1 MSFVERLSSFRGY
14 FVQSVYRV
22 HLVCPLLGGL
32 SSFGGYFVQSV
43 YRVHLVCPLLGGL
56 SSFGGYFV
64 QSIYRVHLVCPLL
77 GGLSSFGVHVL
88 YWRFHSTHLHT
99 YTNNLTHLH
108 KQFNT
113 HMLMTCLHVHTQ
125 VLLQCSTVVWLKVAT
140 TLWLILKV
148 AKETRG
154 ESVTSSPCEN

>member
-1 MSFVERLSSFRGY
+1 MSFVGRFVLFWRLFVYRVHFGVSFVERLSSFSGY

-32 SSFGGYFVQSV
+32 SSFG
-43 YRVHLVCPLLGGL
+43 
-56 SSFGGYFV
+56 
-64 QSIYRVHLVCPLL
+64 
-77 GGLSSFGVHVL
+77 VHVL
-88 YWRFHSTHLHT
+88 YRRFHSTHIHT
-99 YTNNLTHLH
+99 STNNLTHSH

-113 HMLMTCLHVHTQ
+113 HILMTCLHVHTQ

-148 AKETRG
+148 VKETRG
-154 ESVTSSPCEN
+154 ESVTSSLCEN